1 MNEREVEFEISDGNG
16 SGIKEYAIISSTN
29 CESIEYEENKQSSEG
44 GVEKVYLNNGEYYI
58 CVKDKVGNVSN
69 EEETRETYFKVEN
82 VDQTKDRIKYEI
94 ESQTKGSNDWYQAIT
109 IRGVFEENG
118 SGIDR
123 VISCV
128 TTEKTCEPSNVERV
142 SNNRFSKKLSS
153 NVSAQRICARVIDKA
168 GNVSDLYCSSAYKVD
183 EANPSASISV
193 NSSTSGSNGWYKAL
207 CLKASLGDSHS
218 GVASAKYCTTTGST
232 CTPSTSAR
240 ISNNQ
245 FTVTLGSNAS
255 AQKVCANVTDKSGRT
270 SSKVCSSAYK
280 VDTTNPTAKISLST
294 SENTITVSANGSSD
308 SHSGIASYK
317 YSKDNK
323 TWYSSSKNTYTFS
336 GLADGTY
343 TIYVKVVDNAGR
355 ESSVVSA
362 KKTVET
368 GVILYDKSK
377 GILGNWKPLYIQECS
392 QWEVTSSHLWLHA
405 HDDYTVHD
413 DNTSGY
419 GTIYLASEA
428 VDLTD
433 INTIYLNYSVTSAGD
448 VDVTVAVKPATS
460 EIKDLTPGC
469 CHCGSTFGISTRRV
483 IYQYDQPGD
492 SIPNTPVVAN
502 NLNSTYDVSSFEGKY
517 YVILEVGAGDNYD
530 DAGGYIYVDFY
541 SIYGKK

>member
-255 AQKVCANVTDKSGRT
+255 AQKVCTQVTDKVGRT
-270 SSKVCSSAYK
+270 SGVICSSAYK
-280 VDTTNPTAKISLST
+280 VDTTNPSQSFSIGSST
-294 SENTITVSANGSSD
+294 SGSNGWYKALGVKVTLSD
-308 SHSGIASYK
+308 SHSGIASAK
-317 YSKDNK
+317 YCTTTGSTCIPGTNA
-323 TWYSSSKNTYTFS
+323 TISSNSFTVTLGSNASAQKVCAQTTDKS
-336 GLADGTY
+336 GRT
-343 TIYVKVVDNAGR
+343 
-355 ESSVVSA
+355 SSV
-362 KKTVET
+362 T
-368 GVILYDKSK
+368 
-377 GILGNWKPLYIQECS
+377 CS
-392 QWEVTSSHLWLHA
+392 
-405 HDDYTVHD
+405 
-413 DNTSGY
+413 
-419 GTIYLASEA
+419 
-428 VDLTD
+428 
-433 INTIYLNYSVTSAGD
+433 
-448 VDVTVAVKPATS
+448 
-460 EIKDLTPGC
+460 
-469 CHCGSTFGISTRRV
+469 
-483 IYQYDQPGD
+483 
-492 SIPNTPVVAN
+492 
-502 NLNSTYDVSSFEGKY
+502 STYK
-517 YVILEVGAGDNYD
+517 
-530 DAGGYIYVDFY
+530 VDTTDPTAKI
-541 SIYGKK
+541 SASVK